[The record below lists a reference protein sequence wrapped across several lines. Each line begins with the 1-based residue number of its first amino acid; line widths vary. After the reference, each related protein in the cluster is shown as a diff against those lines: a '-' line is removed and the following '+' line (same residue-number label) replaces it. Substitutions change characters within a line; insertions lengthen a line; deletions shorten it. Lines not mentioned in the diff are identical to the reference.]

1 MKDLPGQSV
10 YRLEVSPA
18 ADRDLNKLKGRIRR
32 QYFER
37 LRDAVRDLAEEPR
50 PQGVRKIKGAERA
63 YRIRVGNYRV
73 VYEVYDSDKLVLI
86 LQVVRRSEATY
97 RQ

>member
-1 MKDLPGQSV
+1 M

-18 ADRDLNKLKGRIRR
+18 ADRELEKLKGRIRR
-32 QYFER
+32 QDFER
-37 LRDAVRDLAEEPR
+37 LRDAVVGLAEEPR
-50 PQGVRKIKGAERA
+50 PQGVRKIKGAEKA

-73 VYEVYDSDKLVLI
+73 VYELYDSENLILI
-86 LQVVRRSEATY
+86 LQVARRSETTY

>member
-1 MKDLPGQSV
+1 V

-18 ADRDLNKLKGRIRR
+18 ADRDLEKLKDRIRR
-32 QYFER
+32 QDFER
-37 LRDAVRDLAEEPR
+37 LRDAVRGLSEEPR
-50 PQGVRKIKGAERA
+50 PQGVRKIKGVERA

-86 LQVVRRSEATY
+86 LQVVRRSETTY